1 MAARHDDLGAQ
12 SSWYVWAALG
22 LYPSTPGTPDLAVHS
37 PLLERAVLDLPGR
50 GRELDIR
57 APQASADAPYVH
69 GLALDGRTWDRTYL
83 LQSAVKDG
91 ARLDFTLSGTPDK
104 TWATSAKA
112 APPSYRSGERSF
124 LASAT
129 PNAVSAVP
137 GGDAAKVTVHG
148 QRLAGH
154 DKTLTLTT
162 KAPEGL
168 TVSPTGGPL
177 VLDAKTG
184 SGEPTLSVKAAAF
197 TDRATGIHSQCIG
210 LQSGG
215 EADLEIATRSV
226 AASVP
231 AEQGGVVLWTAGA
244 ERHGSTPACL
254 RPARPT
260 IIGGRDGRNL
270 SASVKQ
276 EDDRDQFRSSG
287 AVPGRAH
294 LG

>member
-1 MAARHDDLGAQ
+1 
-12 SSWYVWAALG
+12 VWAALG

-37 PLLERAVLDLPGR
+37 PLFERAVLDLPGK

-69 GLALDGRTWDRTYL
+69 GLALDGRTWERTYL
-83 LQSAVKDG
+83 PQSAVKDG

-112 APPSYRSGERSF
+112 APPSYRSGERS
-124 LASAT
+124 LPRERDT
-129 PNAVSAVP
+129 QR
-137 GGDAAKVTVHG
+137 GDAAKVTVHG

-184 SGEPTLSVKAAAF
+184 SGELTLSVKAAAGTAEGYRDSF
-197 TDRATGIHSQCIG
+197 AVHRAS
-210 LQSGG
+210 
-215 EADLEIATRSV
+215 
-226 AASVP
+226 
-231 AEQGGVVLWTAGA
+231 
-244 ERHGSTPACL
+244 
-254 RPARPT
+254 ARW
-260 IIGGRDGRNL
+260 
-270 SASVKQ
+270 
-276 EDDRDQFRSSG
+276 
-287 AVPGRAH
+287 
-294 LG
+294 